1 MSQRGYDVRNVR
13 AVLQAAPDASHLS
26 PLTARRMLDVLPEFS
41 GTKEFTQLA
50 VAFKRVKNIAKELS
64 DEAYATAETEG
75 PALEQVLTEPAE
87 LALLEELRARR
98 PIIESVL
105 ASGDGYRR
113 AFAEA
118 AGFGPAVDRFFTDVF
133 VMADDQ
139 TLRRA
144 RLRLVKQLARLILT
158 LADISEIVPQTES

>member
-1 MSQRGYDVRNVR
+1 
-13 AVLQAAPDASHLS
+13 
-26 PLTARRMLDVLPEFS
+26 
-41 GTKEFTQLA
+41 
-50 VAFKRVKNIAKELS
+50 
-64 DEAYATAETEG
+64 
-75 PALEQVLTEPAE
+75 
-87 LALLEELRARR
+87 
-98 PIIESVL
+98 VL

-118 AGFGPAVDRFFTDVF
+118 AQFGPAVDRFFTDVF

-144 RLRLVKQLARLILT
+144 RLRLVTQLARLILT